1 MLAHVGDEG
10 AGLREGLA
18 TDQALAGLLA
28 WGETGRA
35 HTAQQPDA
43 AAPNPTHAYGQWG
56 ATPSSCPTHGHRGS
70 GLEILGALLLQ
81 AFPKLVERGSSLDP

>member
-1 MLAHVGDEG
+1 MRELACVK
-10 AGLREGLA
+10 
-18 TDQALAGLLA
+18 ALPQIRHWQGFSP
-28 WGETGRA
+28 GERRGELTQLSSQ
-35 HTAQQPDA
+35 TQQP
-43 AAPNPTHAYGQWG
+43 PNPTHAYSQWG